1 MKKNFFFLIIFT
13 IILSTNPLK
22 DNAYSK
28 EPKQFISEVILE
40 AKEILN
46 SSSDTDTKSKKLNE
60 LAMRSVDI
68 KGIAYY
74 TIGDYRKN
82 LDSEMMKKYLKVFKE
97 YFLKSF
103 SSRLTDHSNP
113 KIDIINVRV
122 LNKKYTIVESVLL
135 ATSERPQVKI
145 DWRVYTKNI
154 ENPLIRDVII
164 EDLSLARTQK
174 EEFASIIETNNGDI
188 SKLFDKLTE
197 FVNK

>member
-1 MKKNFFFLIIFT
+1 VKKNFFFLIIFT

-28 EPKQFISEVILE
+28 EPKQFISEIILE

-46 SSSDTDTKSKKLNE
+46 SNSDKDTKSKKLKE

>member
-46 SSSDTDTKSKKLNE
+46 SSSDKDTKSKKLKE